1 MNKYTIKKHYK
12 KNMKKHL
19 YEKPE
24 TLVFVV
30 EKTEFICLSTD
41 GAGEHNPGKDEGGEG
56 EMPGSPTAK
65 DFTFGY
71 EDYEDMF
78 KFE

>member
-1 MNKYTIKKHYK
+1 
-12 KNMKKHL
+12 MKKHL

-41 GAGEHNPGKDEGGEG
+41 GAGEHNPGKDGGEEG
-56 EMPGSPTAK
+56 ETPGSPTAK

>member
-1 MNKYTIKKHYK
+1 
-12 KNMKKHL
+12 MKKHL

-41 GAGEHNPGKDEGGEG
+41 GAGEHNPGKDGGGEG
-56 EMPGSPTAK
+56 ETPPGSPTAK

>member
-1 MNKYTIKKHYK
+1 MK
-12 KNMKKHL
+12 KNL

-41 GAGEHNPGKDEGGEG
+41 GAGEHNPGTDGGEEG
-56 EMPGSPTAK
+56 EKPGPTTAK

>member
-1 MNKYTIKKHYK
+1 
-12 KNMKKHL
+12 MKKHL

-41 GAGEHNPGKDEGGEG
+41 GAGEHNPGKDEDGEG
-56 EMPGSPTAK
+56 DLPPGGAK
-65 DFTFGY
+65 DFTFGF
-71 EDYEDMF
+71 EDYVDIF